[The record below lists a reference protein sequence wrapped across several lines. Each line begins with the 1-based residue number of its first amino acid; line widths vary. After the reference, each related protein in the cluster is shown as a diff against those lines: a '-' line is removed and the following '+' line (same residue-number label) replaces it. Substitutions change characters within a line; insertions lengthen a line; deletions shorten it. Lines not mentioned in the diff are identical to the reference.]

1 MLKKLKLKIGNLG
14 VRGIKFTARKLKIDL
29 LRLGYWENGI
39 LKSHSMKAS
48 GELYLIQSEFYKVHI
63 IKKHFFKGFLH

>member
-1 MLKKLKLKIGNLG
+1 MLKKIKLKIGNLG

-29 LRLGYWENGI
+29 LHLGYWENGI

-48 GELYLIQSEFYKVHI
+48 GELYLIQDFLKTKLGQYKARPCH
-63 IKKHFFKGFLH
+63 H